1 MKRYNI
7 YKLDFS
13 SKTLTVLHQ
22 YLSHEDELKRHLQ
35 GEILSDKSR
44 QDFEIRTIAP
54 EVFVTGAENSIA
66 YAAARNF
73 SPESI
78 EILKTYVE
86 D

>member
-7 YKLDFS
+7 FKLDFS
-13 SKTLTVLHQ
+13 NKSLTVIRQ

-35 GEILSDKSR
+35 GEILNDKSR
-44 QDFEIRTIAP
+44 EDFEIRTIGP
-54 EVFVTGAENSIA
+54 DIFVTGAENSIA
-66 YAAARNF
+66 YAAAKNF

-78 EILKTYVE
+78 ELLKMYVE